1 MEPTVLE
8 AEPPKPWKRKRLEM
22 RKVSDLP
29 EPPRAKW
36 HAVHTKARSEELV
49 NLLLRER
56 GWWTFYPQRLA
67 TVTHARKTDEV
78 LRPYLPRYV
87 FLSALPHQDVFD
99 VNELPGVSTVL
110 WSADGPL
117 VINDREIA
125 VMQARADR
133 NGVIPEEAAKDTPR
147 IVFEPGT
154 KLVVTQG
161 PFTHFEGEVIAM
173 ETSAG
178 APYVAL
184 ALQFLGGPTKA
195 SLPIGWVA
203 AV

>member
-1 MEPTVLE
+1 MEVTVIE
-8 AEPPKPWKRKRLEM
+8 AERPKPWKRKRLAL

-56 GWWTFYPQRLA
+56 GWWTFYPQRLT
-67 TVTHARKTDEV
+67 TVTHARKADEV

-110 WSADGPL
+110 WSTGGPL
-117 VINDREIA
+117 VIADRDIA
-125 VMQARADR
+125 VMQAGADR
-133 NGVIPEEAAKDTPR
+133 DGVIRYGPAEETPR
-147 IVFEPGT
+147 IEFEPGT
-154 KLVVTQG
+154 KLRVQQG
-161 PFTHFEGEVIAM
+161 PFVGFEGEVIAM

-178 APYVAL
+178 AEYVAL
-184 ALQFLGGPTKA
+184 VLEFLGGPTKA
-195 SLPIGWVA
+195 SLPVSWVA
-203 AV
+203 RG